1 MRMNGLKWNKKQI
14 LFYFS
19 YLGFLALIALIV
31 MVLAGCSD
39 DSYYNILGYEI
50 NEEPEPDYWKEDS
63 LFFYGT
69 YQDTTGT

>member
-1 MRMNGLKWNKKQI
+1 MEDIKDYIKILAFLFIVLGGLI
-14 LFYFS
+14 LF
-19 YLGFLALIALIV
+19 
-31 MVLAGCSD
+31 GCSD